1 MTSETRA
8 LPRGSIRRCL
18 STRCNLPGLFIKYDL
33 VAHTAIATTAY
44 LSWSSRVQISVL
56 SSPLLP
62 NFRTYEKRVKA
73 IFARNG
79 PQSLE
84 SADDDASLERTP
96 CAVPRVCRVP
106 SLRFRFSASK
116 SSFWERFR
124 TNLGNVAKKKVGI
137 WFARH
142 AIALNFKPDCDPYY
156 ITCLWFIRFITTCDR
171 ISELDLKMKF
181 LIKMEIT

>member
-1 MTSETRA
+1 VTSETRA

-18 STRCNLPGLFIKYDL
+18 SKRCNLPGLFIKYDL

-44 LSWSSRVQISVL
+44 LSWSSRVQISAL

-62 NFRTYEKRVKA
+62 NFQTYEKQVKA

-96 CAVPRVCRVP
+96 CITCTSACAVYQRV
-106 SLRFRFSASK
+106 SLQFRFFASK
-116 SSFWERFR
+116 SLSANDLERR
-124 TNLGNVAKKKVGI
+124 KI
-137 WFARH
+137 
-142 AIALNFKPDCDPYY
+142 
-156 ITCLWFIRFITTCDR
+156 
-171 ISELDLKMKF
+171 
-181 LIKMEIT
+181 

>member
-44 LSWSSRVQISVL
+44 LSWSSRVQISAL

-62 NFRTYEKRVKA
+62 NFQTYEKQVKA
-73 IFARNG
+73 IFVRNG

-96 CAVPRVCRVP
+96 RITCAVYQRV
-106 SLRFRFSASK
+106 SLQFRFFASK
-116 SSFWERFR
+116 SLSANDLEHRKILERR
-124 TNLGNVAKKKVGI
+124 KKEG
-137 WFARH
+137 RH
-142 AIALNFKPDCDPYY
+142 LIRASCDRLNFKPDCDP
-156 ITCLWFIRFITTCDR
+156 
-171 ISELDLKMKF
+171 
-181 LIKMEIT
+181 